1 MIARLDSPGGSGHAA
16 DGTAAP
22 ALHVTRSRPTDGA
35 LGSEGVLQQA
45 LEQPGQSLA
54 ASRRTNVN
62 TLKSAALLVVLL
74 GVLYG
79 VYVTLSKPDI
89 PSEGEV
95 PKEEL
100 APPLI
105 EYGSWGSGAPPTSPP
120 ASAAASGVPAAGGA
134 ASAPIL
140 SWSSSGS
147 VPGGADAP
155 SDRSAWDVTRRTQD
169 AAAGGAQG
177 ASVPVPT
184 DPTTARGGLA
194 RSAYEVPASSPLD
207 SSLVPAVNQ
216 VPPLEPAA
224 SAVRQEGGRSA
235 EPAGPG
241 TSAGS
246 FGSGAASAGDPAQ
259 ARSASDAN
267 SPALAAYAFKHDL
280 FEAQR
285 LVEAGKFRSAL
296 AKLTPHYHATALG
309 DEERSTLLA
318 WLDALAGKVIYSREH
333 LLAPPHQ
340 VRTGET
346 LFTIA
351 DRYHVSHRLLQAIN
365 QREVSDPMALVPGI
379 ALKVVPGPFRAEVDL
394 TRSEITVFVQ
404 DLYGGRF
411 PFTLGDQPPT
421 PGEYQVVDKQHQQRS
436 YYGLDGRV
444 IPANDPANPYGGW
457 WISLGGE
464 VCIHGSPAVPTEKPL
479 GCISLSPQDARDLY
493 SILSLGS
500 PVKIFR

>member
-1 MIARLDSPGGSGHAA
+1 M
-16 DGTAAP
+16 
-22 ALHVTRSRPTDGA
+22 
-35 LGSEGVLQQA
+35 
-45 LEQPGQSLA
+45 
-54 ASRRTNVN
+54 N

-79 VYVTLSKPDI
+79 VYVTLSKPES
-89 PSEGEV
+89 PPAGETAR
-95 PKEEL
+95 EDL

-105 EYGSWGSGAPPTSPP
+105 EYGSWNGGAAPSAPAGGQGSSVP
-120 ASAAASGVPAAGGA
+120 ASGSPAPATATPSWPSGGSISGTPGPSGGPAPYDPSARAGGA
-134 ASAPIL
+134 A
-140 SWSSSGS
+140 
-147 VPGGADAP
+147 PGGV
-155 SDRSAWDVTRRTQD
+155 SG
-169 AAAGGAQG
+169 AA
-177 ASVPVPT
+177 VEVPT
-184 DPTTARGGLA
+184 DPVAAASDPTTSRGGLA
-194 RSAYEVPASSPLD
+194 RSAYEVPATSPLD
-207 SSLVPAVNQ
+207 SSLVPAVSQ

-224 SAVRQEGGRSA
+224 AAGRQADGGALKPSSAPNSA
-235 EPAGPG
+235 AP
-241 TSAGS
+241 S
-246 FGSGAASAGDPAQ
+246 GSGAPSAGASAAP
-259 ARSASDAN
+259 RSAGETG

-280 FEAQR
+280 LEAQQ

-296 AKLTPHYHATALG
+296 AKLTPHYHAPALG
-309 DEERSTLLA
+309 EEERATLLA

-340 VRTGET
+340 VRSGET

-365 QREVSDPMALVPGI
+365 HREVSDPMALVPGI

-411 PFTLGDQPPT
+411 PFTLGDQPPA
-421 PGEYQVVDKQHQQRS
+421 PGEYQVVDKQYQQRS
-436 YYGLDGRV
+436 YYGLDGRI

-464 VCIHGSPAVPTEKPL
+464 VCIHGSPAVPSEKPL

-500 PVKIFR
+500 PVKIVR